1 MADSKY
7 YYETGETGISFLTDK
22 MKSNFCIE
30 SIWVDGINGFDL
42 FLVDEVLNI
51 EIYFLTVGITNF
63 DLNINITEGQRIKV
77 VSKGNTM
84 LEKILI
90 QGKTY

>member
-7 YYETGETGISFLTDK
+7 YYETSKAGISFLTDK

-30 SIWVDGINGFDL
+30 SIWVEGISGFDL
-42 FLVDEVLNI
+42 YLVDEVLNI
-51 EIYFLTVGITNF
+51 EMYFLTVGITNF
-63 DLNINITEGQRIKV
+63 DLNIKITEGQRLKV

>member
-1 MADSKY
+1 MADIKY
-7 YYETGETGISFLTDK
+7 YYETSTAGISFLTDK

-30 SIWVDGINGFDL
+30 SIWVEGISGFDL
-42 FLVDEVLNI
+42 YLVDEVLNI
-51 EIYFLTVGITNF
+51 EMYFLTVGITNF
-63 DLNINITEGQRIKV
+63 DLNIKITEGQRLKV